1 MLEQA
6 RLLDAQSHQGL
17 LHGVPLGVKDL
28 MDTEDMPTTYGSPI
42 YAGYRPLT
50 DSACVASSRDAGALL
65 MGKTVTTEFATFQ
78 PGPTRNPHGATD
90 HTPGGSSSGSAAAV
104 ASGMVPAAFATQTA
118 GSIVRPAAYCGVVG
132 YKPVSY
138 THLTLPTT
146 PYV

>member
-1 MLEQA
+1 MKDYANASLLQLAARIARREVSVEQVARAAITHIEEYEPAVHAWQYFDPQLVLEQA

-65 MGKTVTTEFATFQ
+65 MGKTCLLYTS
-78 PGPTRNPHGATD
+78 D
-90 HTPGGSSSGSAAAV
+90 AADE
-104 ASGMVPAAFATQTA
+104 
-118 GSIVRPAAYCGVVG
+118 
-132 YKPVSY
+132 
-138 THLTLPTT
+138 
-146 PYV
+146 